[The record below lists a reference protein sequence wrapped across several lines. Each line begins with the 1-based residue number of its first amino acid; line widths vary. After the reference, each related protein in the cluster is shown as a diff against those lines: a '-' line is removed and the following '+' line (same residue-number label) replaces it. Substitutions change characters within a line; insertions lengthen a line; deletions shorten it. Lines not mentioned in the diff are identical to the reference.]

1 MEEIRCPNCDAV
13 LVFDEMYDELYGDD
27 YHTECC
33 IYYCP
38 QCEKEYQVDLRYKY
52 SGHSIEGE
60 N

>member
-38 QCEKEYQVDLRYKY
+38 QCEKEYRVDLRYKY
-52 SGHSIEGE
+52 SGRSIEGE